1 MRNLNLLFNKL
12 YYEKLGLKKYSDE
25 FPQQSSTALA
35 RQFQSDANNS
45 YSKKTFLDNLIKEY
59 KKRNRNNFDI
69 NRFLADENTQEKIA
83 GYDVF
88 NGDLEDKNKI
98 IEEEIEFEEI
108 DYQILEMNYQSFVLK
123 TVYPGFLT
131 GTGQPHGAG
140 DIGGSD
146 NDINMGFSFDYVTG
160 QPIIAGSSVK
170 GVLRSHFKYHTEAV
184 TEILKGILNNQNIT
198 EDNVKN
204 LEKEIFNNSDIFLDA
219 VICHGGKE
227 GKIMGFDYITPH
239 ESPTKNPVPIKIIK
253 VLPDVG
259 FEFRFIITN
268 KTIDGIN
275 FSADDILKLFKELL
289 CLFGSG
295 AKTNVGYGMFDRENL
310 QEVENNRNRLVQQ
323 NHNENDGNRS
333 IRERNSQNDRNPDG
347 DGNSQNSRN
356 RSNSGNNQDN
366 RTAVVFCRNCGMR
379 NAAYDFRG
387 NRNTTCQ
394 RCHKSLLEE

>member
-1 MRNLNLLFNKL
+1 MKNLNLLFNKL
-12 YYEKLGLKKYSDE
+12 YYEKLGTLSFDSDV
-25 FPQQSSTALA
+25 QSKNTTIEGILFD
-35 RQFQSDANNS
+35 RQN
-45 YSKKTFLDNLIKEY
+45 
-59 KKRNRNNFDI
+59 
-69 NRFLADENTQEKIA
+69 
-83 GYDVF
+83 
-88 NGDLEDKNKI
+88 
-98 IEEEIEFEEI
+98 
-108 DYQILEMNYQSFVLK
+108 DYQPSEITNQVFCLK

-170 GVLRSHFKYHTEAV
+170 GVLRSHFENHAEAV
-184 TEILKGILNNQNIT
+184 ADILKVILNNQNIAGNT
-198 EDNVKN
+198 VRNLGTAIFDNG
-204 LEKEIFNNSDIFLDA
+204 DIFLDA
-219 VICHGGKE
+219 VICHGGKK

-239 ESPTKNPVPIKIIK
+239 KSPTKNPIPIKIIK

-259 FEFRFIITN
+259 FEFRFIITD
-268 KTIDGIN
+268 KTIDGIH
-275 FSADDILKLFKELL
+275 FSAEDILKLFKELL

-295 AKTNVGYGMFDRENL
+295 AKTNVGYGMFDREM

-323 NHNENDGNRS
+323 NRNENDGNRS
-333 IRERNSQNDRNPDG
+333 IRGINSQNDRNPDG
-347 DGNSQNSRN
+347 GGNSQNSRN